1 MRSLIDLAQKLLSN
15 PVVTFGLVA
24 FMSFFALFT
33 ALFSEA
39 FWGLEPCV
47 LCVAQRY
54 PFAIGIALAFM
65 GLGVRKNTF
74 LSRTLFIFSG
84 LGFLINSGLAFYQT
98 GIQSHW
104 WASGIEACSV
114 TFMEDAT
121 PQNILQNLMIS
132 PMSSCDEITWADP
145 IFGLTIANF
154 NIVFSFGMFVFC
166 LLAAWFVN
174 KHKSTN

>member
-1 MRSLIDLAQKLLSN
+1 MRSLIDLVVKLLSN
-15 PVVTFGLVA
+15 PVVTFGLMAV
-24 FMSFFALFT
+24 MSFFALFI

-39 FWGLEPCV
+39 FLGLEPCI

-65 GLGVRKNTF
+65 GLGVRKDSF
-74 LSRTLFIFSG
+74 LSGALFIFSG

-98 GIQSHW
+98 GIQLRW
-104 WASGIEACSV
+104 WVSGIEACSV

-121 PQNILQNLMIS
+121 PQNILQNLMSS

-145 IFGLTIANF
+145 IFGLTIANY
-154 NIVFSFGMFVFC
+154 NIAFSFGMFIFC

-174 KHKSTN
+174 KNKPTN